1 MPDLIGQMLGRYQ
14 ILEELGAGGMASVY
28 KAFDIRLERYVAIK
42 IIRPDLFRDK
52 IPHEILKRFERE
64 ARALARLSHPNIVKI
79 HDFGEHNGLPFLVME
94 CISAGTLKSK
104 TGSTVPYKE
113 AVDLLL
119 PIARALE
126 YAHQRNVIHRDIKP
140 ANILLTEEGIPM
152 LTDFGIAKI
161 IEARDTDRL
170 TDSGTGIGTP
180 DYMAP
185 EQWLGEILPQSDMY
199 SLGVIFYEL
208 LTGRLPYAADSPGAV
223 LLKQANEPLPLAS
236 SYVSDLPE
244 KVDRL
249 LCKALAKEP
258 EDRFGDMAEM
268 IAVLEELACD
278 DLTVEAALPAQR
290 EDDSLSQGALHVK
303 TEPTRTLPTSVVI
316 STQPDAPAESYVW
329 LKNLL
334 TNRLVIWGAIF
345 TFLLGSL
352 VFGLFTLFG
361 GKDGH
366 EPIVSIQPSVDEIV
380 ITPFVIDTSAMLPI
394 DTPTPELEITGAIN
408 SPAQQIM
415 PTPITRKSDVDGMQ
429 QVYVPSGEFQM
440 GSPESLAGAGVDEK
454 PLHTVYLDAFWIDQT
469 EVTNSMFGKFIDQTG
484 YRTDAEKRGSGFVI
498 NPENGSWI
506 EVPGADWRHPR
517 GLKSSIKGLDF
528 NPVIQVSWSDA
539 QAYCKWA
546 GKRLPTEAEWEK
558 AARGT
563 NRATYPWGEK
573 IDCQHANY
581 SLCGKG
587 EPKRVGSYPFGA
599 SIYGALDLAGNVHEW
614 VADHY
619 VEDFYYNSPA
629 ENPIGPAS
637 GVGRV
642 TRGGAWDSTAMG
654 LRSAARRRVSY
665 GYWFDDTGFRC
676 VTSE

>member
-1 MPDLIGQMLGRYQ
+1 MLGRYQ
-14 ILEELGAGGMASVY
+14 ILEELGVGGMATVY

-42 IIRPDLFRDK
+42 IIRPDLFRGE
-52 IPHEILKRFERE
+52 IPHDILKRFERE

-79 HDFGEHNGLPFLVME
+79 HDFGEYNGLPFLVME

-113 AVDLLL
+113 VVDLLL

-161 IEARDTDRL
+161 IEAKDTARL
-170 TDSGTGIGTP
+170 TDSGAGIGTP

-185 EQWLGEILPQSDMY
+185 EQWLGETFPQSDMY

-208 LTGRLPYAADSPGAV
+208 LTGCLPYAADTPGAV
-223 LLKQANEPLPLAS
+223 ILKQANEPLPSAS
-236 SYVSDLPE
+236 KHVPDLPE
-244 KVDRL
+244 KVERL
-249 LCKALAKEP
+249 LLKALAKEP

-268 IAVLEELACD
+268 VVLFEELARG
-278 DLTVEAALPAQR
+278 DLTVDIISSALQ
-290 EDDSLSQGALHVK
+290 ENGSISQGALHVK
-303 TEPTRTLPTSVVI
+303 TEPMRSLSTVVAAPA
-316 STQPDAPAESYVW
+316 QPDVSSEPYT
-329 LKNLL
+329 LLNNLL
-334 TNRLVIWGAIF
+334 ANRLVVWGAVLA
-345 TFLLGSL
+345 FLLG
-352 VFGLFTLFG
+352 GLIFAWVALFSA
-361 GKDGH
+361 KDGH
-366 EPIVSIQPSVDEIV
+366 EPIVFIQPSATEIV
-380 ITPFVIDTSAMLPI
+380 ITPVVIDSSALAPVITSWQ
-394 DTPTPELEITGAIN
+394 ESEIT
-408 SPAQQIM
+408 PATDSHVQ
-415 PTPITRKSDVDGMQ
+415 PVTATPITRKSRVDEMQ
-429 QVYVPSGEFQM
+429 QVYAPSGEFQM
-440 GSPESLAGAGVDEK
+440 GSPESLAGAGIDEK

-469 EVTNSMFGKFIDQTG
+469 EVTNRMFGKFIEQTG

-498 NPENGSWI
+498 NPENGSWV
-506 EVPGADWRHPR
+506 EVSGADWRHPR

-546 GKRLPTEAEWEK
+546 GKRLPSEAEWEK

-581 SLCGKG
+581 SLCGNG
-587 EPKRVGSYPFGA
+587 EPKRVGSYPAGA
-599 SIYGALDLAGNVHEW
+599 SIYGALDMAGNVHEW

-619 VEDFYYNSPA
+619 AEDFYYNSPA

-642 TRGGAWDSTAMG
+642 IRGGAWDSTATG
-654 LRSAARRRVSY
+654 LRSAARKRVSY

-676 VTSE
+676 VTPE